1 MNVLSVSNWTLT
13 RSQPSRRE
21 KIIGR
26 ELGIQLVLTGFLIA
40 HRPISESDSSVLFR
54 SLTENETRKAIQGV
68 ILSCQRHSMMRF
80 SPEYQ
85 EKKMKLAF

>member
-1 MNVLSVSNWTLT
+1 MNVLSVSNWTLA

-54 SLTENETRKAIQGV
+54 SLTENETRKAIQGIKDGGYLV
-68 ILSCQRHSMMRF
+68 M
-80 SPEYQ
+80 PETQ
-85 EKKMKLAF
+85 HDEVFA